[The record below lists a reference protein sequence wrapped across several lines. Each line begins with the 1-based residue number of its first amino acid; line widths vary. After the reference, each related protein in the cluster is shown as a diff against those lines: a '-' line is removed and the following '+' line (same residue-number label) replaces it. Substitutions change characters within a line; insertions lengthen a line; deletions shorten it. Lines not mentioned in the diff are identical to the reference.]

1 MTNAA
6 NIIRQTRAALAAA
19 VVASMALVCMMPTA
33 HAQLNLGV
41 PEELKGVD
49 IIENL
54 DAQLPLDARFV
65 DDAGRQVSLRDYFD
79 GKRPVLLQ
87 LGYNRCPML
96 CSLVLNGTFDG
107 LKGVDWTPGNEFE
120 LVSVSIDPTETAMLA
135 KAKKES
141 YLADFDRAGAAPG
154 VHFLTGTEV
163 MSKAVADAVG
173 FQYKRQ
179 PDGEYAHAAAIFLI
193 KPDGKISRY
202 MYGAKF
208 EPKDLRM
215 GLLEASQGR
224 IGTTLDRFIL
234 WCHIYDPD
242 ARGYVLQARKVMT
255 IGGAVTLVALGLGL
269 GAFWRTELRK
279 KRELLKQ
286 EKAQSE
292 KQSELTN
299 SSAV

>member
-19 VVASMALVCMMPTA
+19 FVASMALVCMTSTA

-107 LKGVDWTPGNEFE
+107 LKGVEWMPGKEFDV
-120 LVSVSIDPTETAMLA
+120 LSISVDPTETPELA

-141 YLADFDRAGAAPG
+141 YLAEFERKGAGQG
-154 VHFLTGTEV
+154 VHFLVGSEI
-163 MSKAVADAVG
+163 MSKTVADAVG
-173 FQYKRQ
+173 FSFRRQ
-179 PDGEYAHAAAIFLI
+179 DNGDYAHAAVIMLI
-193 KPDGKISRY
+193 TPEGRISRY
-202 MYGAKF
+202 MYGTKF
-208 EPKDLRM
+208 EPADLRM

-234 WCHIYDPD
+234 WCHIYDAN
-242 ARGYVLQARKVMT
+242 ARGYVLQARRVMS
-255 IGGAVTLVALGLGL
+255 IGGAVTLAVLAGGL
-269 GAFWRTELRK
+269 GAFWYAEVRRRK
-279 KRELLKQ
+279 Q
-286 EKAQSE
+286 QSA
-292 KQSELTN
+292 TAAN
-299 SSAV
+299 AAAAN